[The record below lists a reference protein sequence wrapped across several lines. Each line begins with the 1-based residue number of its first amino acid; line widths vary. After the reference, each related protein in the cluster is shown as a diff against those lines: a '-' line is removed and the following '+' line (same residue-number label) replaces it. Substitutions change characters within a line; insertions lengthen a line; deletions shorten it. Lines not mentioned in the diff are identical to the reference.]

1 MAKKLIEEKIVI
13 LPLECGRKIAEKLN
27 GKTFDSIS
35 VLEDV
40 VCREYSKFEQ
50 NTWARDVEELIGELE
65 IYSVDEFVCRLNDEI
80 YPTDQWVARV
90 FIKS

>member
-13 LPLECGRKIAEKLN
+13 LPLECGRETADKLN
-27 GKTFDSIS
+27 DKTFDSIS

-40 VCREYSKFEQ
+40 VCREYSEFEQ
-50 NTWARDVEELIGELE
+50 DIWKRDAEELISKLE

-80 YPTDQWVARV
+80 YPTVQWVARV

>member
-1 MAKKLIEEKIVI
+1 MAKKLIDEKIVI

-35 VLEDV
+35 TLEDAV
-40 VCREYSKFEQ
+40 RREYSKIEQ
-50 NTWARDVEELIGELE
+50 DMWTRDAEELISELE
-65 IYSVDEFVCRLNDEI
+65 IYSVDEFVCRLNDEC

>member
-13 LPLECGRKIAEKLN
+13 LPLECGRETADKLN

-35 VLEDV
+35 ILEDV

-50 NTWARDVEELIGELE
+50 DIWKRDAEELISELE

-80 YPTDQWVARV
+80 YPTVQWVARV
-90 FIKS
+90 FIKL